1 MDAALKIPVIDA
13 RATGENINRMRKARG
28 LSTAE
33 MQDILGFTNR
43 NAIYKWFRG
52 VNLPTLDNLV
62 ILAALFD
69 VTVSDIIV
77 VSKEVR
83 FAAKDRKNGV

>member
-13 RATGENINRMRKARG
+13 RATGENINRMRKAKG

-69 VTVSDIIV
+69 VNVSDIIV
-77 VSKEVR
+77 VSKEV
-83 FAAKDRKNGV
+83 

>member
-62 ILAALFD
+62 ILAALFE
-69 VTVSDIIV
+69 VNVSDIIV
-77 VSKEVR
+77 VNKEV
-83 FAAKDRKNGV
+83 

>member
-1 MDAALKIPVIDA
+1 MDAVLKIPVIDA
-13 RATGENINRMRKARG
+13 RATGENINRMRKASG

-69 VTVSDIIV
+69 VNVSDIIV
-77 VSKEVR
+77 VSKEV
-83 FAAKDRKNGV
+83 

>member
-33 MQDILGFTNR
+33 MQDILSFTNR

-62 ILAALFD
+62 ILAALFK
-69 VTVSDIIV
+69 VNVSDIIV
-77 VSKEVR
+77 VSKEV
-83 FAAKDRKNGV
+83 

>member
-52 VNLPTLDNLV
+52 VNLPTLDNIV
-62 ILAALFD
+62 ILAALFE
-69 VTVSDIIV
+69 VNVSDIIV
-77 VSKEVR
+77 VSKEV
-83 FAAKDRKNGV
+83 

>member
-69 VTVSDIIV
+69 VNMSDIIV
-77 VSKEVR
+77 VSKEV
-83 FAAKDRKNGV
+83 

>member
-69 VTVSDIIV
+69 VNVSDIIV

>member
-62 ILAALFD
+62 ILAALFE
-69 VTVSDIIV
+69 VNVSDIIV
-77 VSKEVR
+77 VSKEV
-83 FAAKDRKNGV
+83 

>member
-52 VNLPTLDNLV
+52 VNLPTLDNIV

-69 VTVSDIIV
+69 VNVSDIIV
-77 VSKEVR
+77 VSKEV
-83 FAAKDRKNGV
+83 

>member
-62 ILAALFD
+62 ILAALFE
-69 VTVSDIIV
+69 VSVSDIIV
-77 VSKEVR
+77 VSKEV
-83 FAAKDRKNGV
+83 

>member
-1 MDAALKIPVIDA
+1 MDAALKIPIIDA

-28 LSTAE
+28 LSTTE

-52 VNLPTLDNLV
+52 VNLHTLDNIV

-69 VTVSDIIV
+69 VNVSDIIV
-77 VSKEVR
+77 VSKEV
-83 FAAKDRKNGV
+83 

>member
-69 VTVSDIIV
+69 VNVSDIIV
-77 VSKEVR
+77 VSKEV
-83 FAAKDRKNGV
+83 

>member
-13 RATGENINRMRKARG
+13 RATGENINRMRKAKG

-52 VNLPTLDNLV
+52 VNLPTLDNIV

-69 VTVSDIIV
+69 VNVSDIIV
-77 VSKEVR
+77 VSKEV
-83 FAAKDRKNGV
+83 